1 MRATLSVA
9 FFIFSKFGVSFLGQ
23 KRAVGK
29 WEGCTVISK
38 NGLFFRR
45 MFSFGHSRCL
55 PIEEGNMSALSAKYF
70 FARRLF
76 FQVSCC
82 LPHEGIL
89 TVSFPKRGDD
99 YKRHL
104 ENFSVSGLTLPPSN
118 VRICERF
125 ILQVN
130 IFRKF
135 RRPGFT
141 NRPLKVGI
149 SEGTFKKFPS
159 QGWLYPLL
167 TSE

>member
-1 MRATLSVA
+1 MDC
-9 FFIFSKFGVSFLGQ
+9 FSDGCLVLGILDAYQ
-23 KRAVGK
+23 LRK
-29 WEGCTVISK
+29 EICPHCPQNI
-38 NGLFFRR
+38 
-45 MFSFGHSRCL
+45 
-55 PIEEGNMSALSAKYF
+55 F

-125 ILQVN
+125 LLQVN

-135 RRPGFT
+135 HRPGFT

-149 SEGTFKKFPS
+149 SEGTFKKVFDP
-159 QGWLYPLL
+159 GL
-167 TSE
+167 TLPPPHFRISERIFKNLSPAP

>member
-9 FFIFSKFGVSFLGQ
+9 FFIFSKFSVSFLGQ

-29 WEGCTVISK
+29 WGVYIVISK
-38 NGLFFRR
+38 NWLFFRW
-45 MFSFGHSRCL
+45 MFSFEHSRCL
-55 PIEEGNMSALSAKYF
+55 PIEEGNMSALSAKHF
-70 FARRLF
+70 FARGLF

-125 ILQVN
+125 LLQVN

-141 NRPLKVGI
+141 NRSLKVGI